1 MRYLTPADRLGRIVR
16 KTETIEGVSTQ
27 YEYGYDPAGR
37 LADVWRLDPS
47 PAHLAHYDYDANGN
61 RIGGFNQVSG
71 TIVPAAGSDGT
82 RYDDQDRLEQY
93 ETTGD
98 GLVTYAYTA
107 NGELASRSDLGGT
120 TSYTYDALGNL
131 RTVVLPG
138 NTTIEYLV
146 DGRNRRIGKR
156 VDGAFVQ
163 GFLYQDQLE
172 PVAEL
177 GPDGSVVAQFVYA
190 SKPHVPD
197 YVIKYGADAGVYRI
211 ISDHLGSPRLLVD
224 TSSGTVTQRIDYDE
238 FGNVKLVTNPG
249 FQPFWFAGG
258 IWDGEAPGALHP
270 GTRLLRFGVRDLD
283 PVTGRWMSKDPVR
296 FSTVGTNLYAYAP
309 GDPINWLDRTGEG
322 PVAATAVLGFCAGY
336 EVGDALSRLN
346 DPVLLQESM
355 ALVQDQISRVNK
367 RLESD
372 DCTEI
377 ERAHL
382 LSARAKLI
390 GAATDLAGADHLS
403 SGSVFSDLT
412 VELVCAIAAAGGAL
426 APVP

>member
-1 MRYLTPADRLGRIVR
+1 MNALPAVSFGYDDDGLLTSAGDLVLERDVDNGLLRGTSMAGGVTVTDTYTPSPFGEVDAYSAAVDGTPVYGYTIDVRDKLGRIVR

-146 DGRNRRIGKR
+146 DGRNRRIGTR
-156 VDGAFVQ
+156 VDGDVVQ

-197 YVIKYGADAGVYRI
+197 YVIKYGADAGVFPI
-211 ISDHLGSPRLLVD
+211 LSDHLGSPRLM
-224 TSSGTVTQRIDYDE
+224 
-238 FGNVKLVTNPG
+238 
-249 FQPFWFAGG
+249 
-258 IWDGEAPGALHP
+258 
-270 GTRLLRFGVRDLD
+270 
-283 PVTGRWMSKDPVR
+283 GRSCYR
-296 FSTVGTNLYAYAP
+296 
-309 GDPINWLDRTGEG
+309 
-322 PVAATAVLGFCAGY
+322 
-336 EVGDALSRLN
+336 
-346 DPVLLQESM
+346 
-355 ALVQDQISRVNK
+355 
-367 RLESD
+367 
-372 DCTEI
+372 
-377 ERAHL
+377 
-382 LSARAKLI
+382 
-390 GAATDLAGADHLS
+390 
-403 SGSVFSDLT
+403 
-412 VELVCAIAAAGGAL
+412 
-426 APVP
+426 